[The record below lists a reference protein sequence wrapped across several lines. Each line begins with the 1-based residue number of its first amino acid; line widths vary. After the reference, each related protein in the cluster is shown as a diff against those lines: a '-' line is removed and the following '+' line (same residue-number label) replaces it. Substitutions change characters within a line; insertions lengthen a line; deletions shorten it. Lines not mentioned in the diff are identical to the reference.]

1 MSGLINK
8 KKYGNQKGMSILEAL
23 VASVIVGIGFIAI
36 FQMVTFSVSSIH
48 VSGERTKANYLV
60 SMIAEGMIGY
70 KDTIGG
76 ITEADR
82 KKLFYQDGKAY
93 LVQEGGE
100 KKECKKFA
108 EFYKDLGSGGSGCGS
123 GGDTEIKKIEINTC
137 SNRKEFNTAGD
148 FTELNNVDDP
158 NDTKF
163 DDASGNNLNKWQNII
178 GEDQLLKCRSP
189 KEFKSVKMY
198 QMCAWSG
205 GDACELKNTKVFDE
219 SLYLGKIQINLNDG
233 KKRKFLYFQADYS
246 VKQEDEG

>member
-8 KKYGNQKGMSILEAL
+8 KKYRNQKGISIIEAL

-36 FQMVTFSVSSIH
+36 FQMVTFSVNSIH

-82 KKLFYQDGKAY
+82 KNIVYENGKAY

-123 GGDTEIKKIEINTC
+123 GGDTEIKKIKIDAC

-205 GDACELKNTKVFDE
+205 DDKCELKNKNVFDE
-219 SLYLGKIQINLNDG
+219 SMYLGKIQINLNDG

-246 VKQEDEG
+246 VKQDDGG

>member
-1 MSGLINK
+1 MMCGLINK

-36 FQMVTFSVSSIH
+36 FQMVNYSVSSIH

-70 KDTIGG
+70 KDTVGG

-82 KKLFYQDGKAY
+82 ENIVYENGKAY
-93 LVQEGGE
+93 LVQTGGE

-108 EFYKDLGSGGSGCGS
+108 EFYKNLGSEGSGCGS
-123 GGDTEIKKIEINTC
+123 GGGTEIEKIEINTC
-137 SNRKEFNTAGD
+137 TRKEEFKEVDD
-148 FTELNNVDDP
+148 FTEINNVSDP
-158 NDTKF
+158 TDLKF
-163 DDASGNNLNKWQNII
+163 GNASGNNVNKWQNII

-198 QMCAWSG
+198 QMCAWTG
-205 GDACELKNTKVFDE
+205 ECDLTNKKVFDE
-219 SLYLGKIQINLNDG
+219 SMYLGKIQINLNDG
-233 KKRKFLYFQADYS
+233 KKRKFLYFQADYL
-246 VKQEDEG
+246 VKQDDEG

>member
-1 MSGLINK
+1 MCGLINK

-36 FQMVTFSVSSIH
+36 FQMVNYSVTSIN

-70 KDTIGG
+70 KDTVGG

-82 KKLFYQDGKAY
+82 KNIVYENGKAY
-93 LVQEGGE
+93 LVKDGS

-108 EFYKDLGSGGSGCGS
+108 EFYKDLGSEGSVCGS
-123 GGDTEIKKIEINTC
+123 GGGTEIEKIEINTC
-137 SNRKEFNTAGD
+137 TSKGEFKEVDD
-148 FTELNNVDDP
+148 FTEINNVSDP
-158 NDTKF
+158 TDIEFGN
-163 DDASGNNLNKWQNII
+163 ASGNNINKWQNII

-189 KEFKSVKMY
+189 KDIKSVEMY
-198 QMCAWSG
+198 QMCAWRG
-205 GDACELKNTKVFDE
+205 ADACDFTNRNVFDE
-219 SLYLGKIQINLNDG
+219 SMYLGKIQINLNDG

-246 VKQEDEG
+246 VKQDEKG